1 MAFIDPKFPGVAYGM
16 GVITEDGNAGQF
28 VKLSGQNQFSLN
40 GDPAVRSFGVLY
52 KDAKAG
58 ELCTAFTC
66 GGIYETDNFTGTVNP
81 GDSLKVDA
89 TNKNLVGGGLNPSD
103 VAVAQAVSV
112 QSGILRFKLLI

>member
-16 GVITEDGNAGQF
+16 GAITEDGKAGQF
-28 VKLSGQNQFSLN
+28 VRLSGHNQFSLN
-40 GDPAVRSFGVLY
+40 GDPTIRSFGVLY

-58 ELCTAFTC
+58 ELCTVFTC

-81 GDSLKVDA
+81 GDPLKVDA
-89 TNKNLVGGGLNPSD
+89 TNKNLVGGTLGPND

-112 QSGILRFKLLI
+112 QGGILRFKLLV